1 LLTTP
6 LVMAQKQKDERKNV
20 CLIAASYPWIFGP
33 YQAQMYGL
41 SKYLDSTNDYK
52 NIFWHPRIHSLKL
65 MKKGVYKTW
74 DDVRKGLLPKE
85 TLPPPDDME
94 LDHLKFVGSLSVDM
108 NQKSNM
114 ISASTLSALAKEY
127 DIDVFILLLDSVNY
141 LPDVEFVDA
150 AVVAWVPL
158 HTERLHIGMHD
169 FWTMRNYHAI
179 AALAPFAKESIQNVM
194 TVKNAI
200 GGVPTSVEYVPHF
213 INRSLLEDWASKGRA
228 KVQSLIPSHI
238 DYSTFFVLM
247 QGGNYD
253 DLDRKGWNEAI
264 QAYSIFRQS
273 LPVSANVHLY
283 IHAMESYLVEQD
295 ANAGAEAPAAV
306 LPTGVKL
313 SYRLSLSGVKEH
325 EYTLDMTQHQ
335 PFTVAAL
342 KQRSSLCLHASK
354 AEGFGLNSVECQAL
368 GKPVI
373 TTNYTAMKDFTKLGT
388 AVHPDQFKFYDH
400 YDLAIPPVKK
410 IVSALQHY
418 YQQHLDILQK
428 NDKIKKQRQDEVQEA
443 REWIDT
449 ELSIQNVG
457 SRMDDVIQ
465 KAISVHA
472 ERREYYQTQKLSKPP
487 QYETHPVYQII
498 QGEIINAD
506 INHEII
512 KPWILLVPD
521 HNVLKNLKLD
531 YQQIQNYAWGMMN
544 QDNSDVDVVC
554 IPTLDQ
560 YNKIIPVVDTK
571 TRGPNTS
578 LPYLLKAHWFH
589 KMHLMSHRRISIVW
603 QSLMLTQQVKQLP
616 EGLSVIER
624 KISSASQEL

>member
-1 LLTTP
+1 
-6 LVMAQKQKDERKNV
+6 
-20 CLIAASYPWIFGP
+20 
-33 YQAQMYGL
+33 
-41 SKYLDSTNDYK
+41 
-52 NIFWHPRIHSLKL
+52 
-65 MKKGVYKTW
+65 
-74 DDVRKGLLPKE
+74 
-85 TLPPPDDME
+85 
-94 LDHLKFVGSLSVDM
+94 
-108 NQKSNM
+108 
-114 ISASTLSALAKEY
+114 
-127 DIDVFILLLDSVNY
+127 
-141 LPDVEFVDA
+141 
-150 AVVAWVPL
+150 
-158 HTERLHIGMHD
+158 
-169 FWTMRNYHAI
+169 
-179 AALAPFAKESIQNVM
+179 
-194 TVKNAI
+194 
-200 GGVPTSVEYVPHF
+200 
-213 INRSLLEDWASKGRA
+213 
-228 KVQSLIPSHI
+228 
-238 DYSTFFVLM
+238 
-247 QGGNYD
+247 
-253 DLDRKGWNEAI
+253 
-264 QAYSIFRQS
+264 
-273 LPVSANVHLY
+273 
-283 IHAMESYLVEQD
+283 
-295 ANAGAEAPAAV
+295 
-306 LPTGVKL
+306 
-313 SYRLSLSGVKEH
+313 
-325 EYTLDMTQHQ
+325 
-335 PFTVAAL
+335 
-342 KQRSSLCLHASK
+342 
-354 AEGFGLNSVECQAL
+354 
-368 GKPVI
+368 
-373 TTNYTAMKDFTKLGT
+373 
-388 AVHPDQFKFYDH
+388 
-400 YDLAIPPVKK
+400 
-410 IVSALQHY
+410 
-418 YQQHLDILQK
+418 
-428 NDKIKKQRQDEVQEA
+428 VQEA